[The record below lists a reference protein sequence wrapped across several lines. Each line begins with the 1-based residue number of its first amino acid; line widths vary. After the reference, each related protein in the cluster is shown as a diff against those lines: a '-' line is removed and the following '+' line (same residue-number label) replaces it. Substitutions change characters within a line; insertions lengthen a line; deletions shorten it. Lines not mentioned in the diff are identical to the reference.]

1 MFALTDQV
9 FPANPEGAAILLIAS
24 NACQCTGGNIRCAWH
39 VQYYFWHAAGCYAD
53 WVIVKEEFLA
63 YAPASLK
70 LDTACG
76 AVPLASLTAFTV
88 R

>member
-1 MFALTDQV
+1 M
-9 FPANPEGAAILLIAS
+9 P
-24 NACQCTGGNIRCAWH
+24 WH
-39 VQYYFWHAAGCYAD
+39 VQQLSRHAAGCWAD